1 MAPPASTELDEPVL
15 VPRRRIWPVLAVL
28 MAITVGGAFFLYRL
42 SKAPRP
48 NRVLVAFDVD
58 GYWWEGSEPA
68 ALLSDQLGER
78 LGKLGF
84 DVVKA
89 GDPEVTKVLEKAK
102 SPAEAAKALQAGFVI
117 EARLQPEEIKH
128 EKIGFVELRVDAP
141 VTVTFSGEAGK
152 EAGRITGFS
161 GAKDPK
167 VARRLLASAMA
178 DQAFDLAV
186 PAVLAH
192 PAIQAI
198 LEKRATGEAASLAPA
213 KEFAEKRTSMTKNAV
228 ESYEK
233 LRKQRLDGELG
244 PVKPTYLSPASA
256 HDELAAVTP
265 LGWLRSANDVRP
277 FYVAGQ
283 QAMGYINELELLEW
297 RSVDEP
303 TKAVPLWKGYN
314 LYGYPSAEPTT
325 GAPVVLVEDLFGWA
339 KTITVIDKS
348 GKAKRVR
355 VDTAHRFVDPKVA
368 PGGRYAAMWDRPCQ
382 TCTAELLV
390 VRVTDGETV
399 FTSSPKDGVIS
410 AYTFVDGHTLAL
422 LETPKVE
429 VPLPDQDKDKEKDK
443 EKDKGKKGDKAPD
456 TPEAPKADDDD
467 DDAPAVPQHLF
478 VLDLDAPAPARK
490 VVTKAPPG
498 ERWATPRADAAG
510 KRVVVETRKGMLAVL
525 DLGTGEAR
533 TITVPGAAT
542 WPSFSPDGAWIA
554 FELHAGGQPGEI
566 AATPAAGGVVQV
578 LTKNT
583 FRDRFPLFSSDGK
596 RIVYETID
604 EDPTFPKHRLIVWVA
619 SVPAPR

>member
-1 MAPPASTELDEPVL
+1 MGPMAPPASTESDEPVI
-15 VPRRRIWPVLAVL
+15 VPRRRIWPVLVVL
-28 MAITVGGAFFLYRL
+28 MVITVGGAFLLYRL
-42 SKAPRP
+42 SNAPRP

-89 GDPEVTKVLEKAK
+89 GDPEVTKILEKAK

-141 VTVTFSGEAGK
+141 VTVTFTGESAK
-152 EAGRITGFS
+152 EAGRLTGFS

-233 LRKQRLDGELG
+233 LRKQRLDAEFG
-244 PVKPTYLSPASA
+244 PIKPTYLSPASA

-277 FYVAGQ
+277 FYVAG
-283 QAMGYINELELLEW
+283 AEKMGWITELEVLEW
-297 RSVDEP
+297 RSVEDP

-325 GAPVVLVEDLFGWA
+325 GVPVVLVEDLFGWA
-339 KTITVIDKS
+339 KTITIIDKS
-348 GKAKRVR
+348 GKARRVR

-368 PGGRYAAMWDRPCQ
+368 PGGKFAAMWDRPCQ
-382 TCTAELLV
+382 TCSAELLV
-390 VRVTDGETV
+390 VRVADGETV
-399 FTSSPKDGVIS
+399 FASSPKDGVIS

-422 LETPKVE
+422 LETPKVD
-429 VPLPDQDKDKEKDK
+429 VPLPVDKDKEK
-443 EKDKGKKGDKAPD
+443 GKTAAGDGPSPKPAAP
-456 TPEAPKADDDD
+456 PGDDE
-467 DDAPAVPQHLF
+467 DDATAVAQHLF
-478 VLDLDAPAPARK
+478 LLDLDAPAPARR
-490 VVTKAPPG
+490 VVAKAKPG
-498 ERWATPRADAAG
+498 ERWATPKADAAG
-510 KRVVVETRKGMLAVL
+510 KHIVVETAKGMLAVV

-554 FELHAGGQPGEI
+554 FELHAGGQPAEI
-566 AATPAAGGVVQV
+566 AAAPAAGGAVQV
-578 LTKNT
+578 LTKNA

-604 EDPTFPKHRLIVWVA
+604 EDPTFPKHRLVVWVA